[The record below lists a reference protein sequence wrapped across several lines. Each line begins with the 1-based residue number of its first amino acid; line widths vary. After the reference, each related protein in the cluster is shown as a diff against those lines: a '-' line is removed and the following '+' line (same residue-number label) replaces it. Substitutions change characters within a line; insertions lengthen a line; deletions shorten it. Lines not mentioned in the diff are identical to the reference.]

1 MSGQRR
7 SFRNGKLRFRWYTF
21 ISLTHT
27 PGIWDWKTW
36 TTEWWIFS
44 IITFR
49 LVDRSHMLLL
59 FRYIVCVCVS
69 IRIIDK
75 LCNEIAADAHTH
87 SHRNIF
93 EIVAVF
99 YHKHRLSYTQT
110 QIRLPSSIPRRTYV
124 IRTLYRPVCIVW
136 HNPISNRFFRFPFR
150 CS

>member
-1 MSGQRR
+1 MPNEWAKTIVS
-7 SFRNGKLRFRWYTF
+7 KWKIA
-21 ISLTHT
+21 ISLIHFHFTHSHAGHLGLENVNNGMVDFQYYYLST
-27 PGIWDWKTW
+27 SRQVAYVASV
-36 TTEWWIFS
+36 S
-44 IITFR
+44 I
-49 LVDRSHMLLL
+49 
-59 FRYIVCVCVS
+59 YCVCVCVS

-124 IRTLYRPVCIVW
+124 IRTLYRPVCIV
-136 HNPISNRFFRFPFR
+136 
-150 CS
+150 